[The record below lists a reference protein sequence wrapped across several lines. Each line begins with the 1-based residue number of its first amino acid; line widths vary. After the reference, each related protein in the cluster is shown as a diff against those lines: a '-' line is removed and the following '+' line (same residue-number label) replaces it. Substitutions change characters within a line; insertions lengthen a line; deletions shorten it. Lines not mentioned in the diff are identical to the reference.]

1 MIYTDEEE
9 LLFKKAG
16 EQAECMA
23 ILHNLSNILYS
34 KASVWTNVPV
44 IVLSSVI
51 GFLSTVDLFNNQNLM
66 LGVLSI
72 LVSLIKSLDN
82 YFDYTKR
89 AEAHR
94 ITSLNYMKIARL
106 IEIQLTL
113 KREDR
118 VSAEDLLSIILNDI
132 ASLRESEPQI
142 NNSIIKKFNDR
153 YSQDL
158 TCKPS
163 IVNGLTDIKIY
174 KATCKDAT
182 LQVVIPN
189 EEENASVSPTVATTS
204 RPQRSEWRR

>member
-1 MIYTDEEE
+1 MLYTDEEE
-9 LLFKKAG
+9 QLFKKAG

-23 ILHNLSNILYS
+23 ILHNMSNLLFS

-51 GFLSTVDLFNNQNLM
+51 GFLSTVDLFKDQNLM

-89 AEAHR
+89 SEGHR

-113 KREDR
+113 KRDDR
-118 VSAEDLLSIILNDI
+118 ISADDLLSLILNDVS
-132 ASLRESEPQI
+132 ALRESEPQI
-142 NNSIIKKFNDR
+142 QNSIIKQFNIR
-153 YSQDL
+153 YKTDI
-158 TCKPS
+158 TNKPS
-163 IVNGLTDIKIY
+163 IVNGLTDIKVY
-174 KATCKDAT
+174 KPKAVEQEV
-182 LQVVIPN
+182 QVEVSV
-189 EEENASVSPTVATTS
+189 EEDRASVSPTITS
-204 RPQRSEWRR
+204 DRRPVREWRR